1 VAAPSAVWAV
11 AGGLVRVAVRGPEEL
26 RRTLDLLERAQDL
39 LSVLEPPVRRV
50 AVQVDDRLVDDLV
63 LSVRAA
69 PALVATATR
78 AVGEFDLFVDYAQG
92 ARAAADRL
100 LADLAVVLRRT
111 EAAVSGTERVLA
123 RIDPVVV
130 GVEGTVTRADA
141 VVARAAGT
149 ADVADGVVSQV
160 SATARVADK
169 LLARVSGTAE
179 VADGLVARVSGT
191 AEVADGLVARVS
203 GTADSA
209 DALVTRVSGT
219 VGTAEALVGDVD
231 ALLQRVGLVV
241 QLAEALAGAAQGLVD
256 DAVDLAGRARPAVE
270 QAAELGEQLV
280 DPATALVPV
289 VREQAPAV
297 AAMLPDLVQSLGQ
310 LVDPAAALVPV
321 VREQAPAVAAMLPDL
336 VQSLS
341 HLVADLPELLRRIDA
356 DVLPTLHSLRTT
368 PGDVRALRDTVADIE
383 PLVGDVEAELAG
395 LPGSGLLRRRG
406 RKADVEEPAPAAPG
420 PAQPA
425 PQ

>member
-1 VAAPSAVWAV
+1 MLGRVVLALALRPVAVAVAAPSAVWAV

-123 RIDPVVV
+123 RIDPVVTEA
-130 GVEGTVTRADA
+130 EGTVGRADA
-141 VVARAAGT
+141 VVARASGT
-149 ADVADGVVSQV
+149 AGDAGALVTQ
-160 SATARVADK
+160 
-169 LLARVSGTAE
+169 VSGTAE
-179 VADGLVARVSGT
+179 VADGLVTRVAGT
-191 AEVADGLVARVS
+191 AEVADALVA
-203 GTADSA
+203 
-209 DALVTRVSGT
+209 RVSGT

-231 ALLQRVGLVV
+231 ALLQRVRLVV
-241 QLAEALAGAAQGLVD
+241 QLAEAIAGAAQGLVD

-270 QAAELGEQLV
+270 QAADLGE
-280 DPATALVPV
+280 
-289 VREQAPAV
+289 
-297 AAMLPDLVQSLGQ
+297 Q

-321 VREQAPAVAAMLPDL
+321 VREQAPAVAALLPDL
-336 VQSLS
+336 VQSLG
-341 HLVADLPELLRRIDA
+341 HLVADLPELLRRIDT
-356 DVLPTLHSLRTT
+356 DVLPTLHGLRST

-406 RKADVEEPAPAAPG
+406 RKADVEEPAPAASSPV
-420 PAQPA
+420 QPA

>member
-1 VAAPSAVWAV
+1 MLGRVVLDLALRPVAVAVAAPSAVWAV

-130 GVEGTVTRADA
+130 GVEGTVARADA
-141 VVARAAGT
+141 VVA
-149 ADVADGVVSQV
+149 
-160 SATARVADK
+160 SA
-169 LLARVSGTAE
+169 SGTAE
-179 VADGLVARVSGT
+179 V
-191 AEVADGLVARVS
+191 
-203 GTADSA
+203 A

-219 VGTAEALVGDVD
+219 VGTAEALVADVD
-231 ALLQRVGLVV
+231 ALVQRVGLVL
-241 QLAEALAGAAQGLVD
+241 QLGEALAGAAQGLVD
-256 DAVDLAGRARPAVE
+256 DAVALAGRARPAVE
-270 QAAELGEQLV
+270 QAADLGE
-280 DPATALVPV
+280 
-289 VREQAPAV
+289 
-297 AAMLPDLVQSLGQ
+297 Q

-336 VQSLS
+336 VRSLG
-341 HLVADLPELLRRIDA
+341 HLAADLPELLRRIDI

-406 RKADVEEPAPAAPG
+406 RKADVEEPAPATTG
-420 PAQPA
+420 PAQAA

>member
-1 VAAPSAVWAV
+1 MLGRVVLALALRPVAVAVAAPSAVWAV

-123 RIDPVVV
+123 RIDPVVTEA
-130 GVEGTVTRADA
+130 EGTVGRADA
-141 VVARAAGT
+141 VVTRASGT
-149 ADVADGVVSQV
+149 AGDAGALVTQ
-160 SATARVADK
+160 
-169 LLARVSGTAE
+169 VSGTAE
-179 VADGLVARVSGT
+179 VADALVA
-191 AEVADGLVARVS
+191 
-203 GTADSA
+203 
-209 DALVTRVSGT
+209 RVSGT

-231 ALLQRVGLVV
+231 ALLQRVRLVV
-241 QLAEALAGAAQGLVD
+241 QLAEAIAGAAQGLVD

-270 QAAELGEQLV
+270 QAADLGE
-280 DPATALVPV
+280 
-289 VREQAPAV
+289 
-297 AAMLPDLVQSLGQ
+297 Q

-321 VREQAPAVAAMLPDL
+321 VREQAPAVAALLPDL
-336 VQSLS
+336 VQSLG
-341 HLVADLPELLRRIDA
+341 HLVADLPELLRRIDT
-356 DVLPTLHSLRTT
+356 DVLPTLHGLRST

-406 RKADVEEPAPAAPG
+406 RKADVEEPAPSVPG

>member
-1 VAAPSAVWAV
+1 
-11 AGGLVRVAVRGPEEL
+11 
-26 RRTLDLLERAQDL
+26 
-39 LSVLEPPVRRV
+39 VLEPPVRRV

-111 EAAVSGTERVLA
+111 EAAVSGTEAGPGAHRPGGGRRRGHRDAGRRRRRA
-123 RIDPVVV
+123 RR
-130 GVEGTVTRADA
+130 GHR
-141 VVARAAGT
+141 RRRRR
-149 ADVADGVVSQV
+149 VVSQV
-160 SATARVADK
+160 SATARVADT
-169 LLARVSGTAE
+169 LVARVSGTAE

-191 AEVADGLVARVS
+191 AEVRRPVAACPAREV
-203 GTADSA
+203 A
-209 DALVTRVSGT
+209 DALVTRVSDT

-270 QAAELGEQLV
+270 QAADLGEQLV
-280 DPATALVPV
+280 DPAAALVPV

-336 VQSLS
+336 VQSLG
-341 HLVADLPELLRRIDA
+341 HLVADLPELLRRIDT

-406 RKADVEEPAPAAPG
+406 RKADVEQAPPAATAPVR
-420 PAQPA
+420 PA

>member
-1 VAAPSAVWAV
+1 MLGRVVLALALRPVAVAVAAPSAVWAV

-123 RIDPVVV
+123 RIDPVVTEA
-130 GVEGTVTRADA
+130 EGTVGRADA
-141 VVARAAGT
+141 VVARASGT
-149 ADVADGVVSQV
+149 AGDAGALVTQVSGTAEVADALV
-160 SATARVADK
+160 TRVA
-169 LLARVSGTAE
+169 GTAE
-179 VADGLVARVSGT
+179 VADGLVTRVAGT
-191 AEVADGLVARVS
+191 AEVADALVA
-203 GTADSA
+203 
-209 DALVTRVSGT
+209 RVSGT

-231 ALLQRVGLVV
+231 ALLQRVRLVV
-241 QLAEALAGAAQGLVD
+241 QLAEAIAGAAQGLVD

-270 QAAELGEQLV
+270 QAADLGE
-280 DPATALVPV
+280 
-289 VREQAPAV
+289 
-297 AAMLPDLVQSLGQ
+297 Q

-321 VREQAPAVAAMLPDL
+321 VREQAPAVAALLPDL
-336 VQSLS
+336 VQSLG
-341 HLVADLPELLRRIDA
+341 HLVADLPELLRRIDT
-356 DVLPTLHSLRTT
+356 DVLPTLHGLRST

-406 RKADVEEPAPAAPG
+406 RKADVEEPAPAASSPV
-420 PAQPA
+420 QPA